1 MRRNLKD
8 DIEPIRMSKR
18 IAESKSVMNPI
29 VAVEARVVSKVK
41 PKIAAAG
48 FERVIRKPKLAPE
61 IVHIEPVTKKKKK
74 KVIKAT
80 KNEVMYISDLK
91 RGKRPFASDAAT
103 QADISYKSLYIETQ
117 KKVEDLREENYKQ
130 AIDLSYRSGQV
141 DAYEYIIGSMKN
153 VVGFSN
159 TMRVTD
165 AGMNLSKGT
174 APDAPSLN
182 LNNLG

>member
-18 IAESKSVMNPI
+18 IAEAKSVMNPI
-29 VAVEARVVSKVK
+29 VAVEARVVSKMK

-48 FERVIRKPKLAPE
+48 FERVIRKPKLVPE

-80 KNEVMYISDLK
+80 KNE
-91 RGKRPFASDAAT
+91 RGKRPFASDAT

>member
-18 IAESKSVMNPI
+18 IAEAKSVMNPI
-29 VAVEARVVSKVK
+29 VAVEARVVSKMK

-48 FERVIRKPKLAPE
+48 FERVIRKPKLVPE

-74 KVIKAT
+74 K
-80 KNEVMYISDLK
+80 
-91 RGKRPFASDAAT
+91 RGKRPFASDAT

>member
-18 IAESKSVMNPI
+18 IAEAKSVMNPI
-29 VAVEARVVSKVK
+29 VAVEARVVSKMK

-48 FERVIRKPKLAPE
+48 FERVIRKPKLVPE

-80 KNEVMYISDLK
+80 KNE
-91 RGKRPFASDAAT
+91 
-103 QADISYKSLYIETQ
+103 
-117 KKVEDLREENYKQ
+117 VEDLREENYKQ